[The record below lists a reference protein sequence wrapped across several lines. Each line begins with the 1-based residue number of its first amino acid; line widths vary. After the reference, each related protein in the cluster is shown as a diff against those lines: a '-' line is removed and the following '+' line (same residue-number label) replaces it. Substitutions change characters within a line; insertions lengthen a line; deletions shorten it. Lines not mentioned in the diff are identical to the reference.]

1 MIANQASGSSNSL
14 PSASESRVSY
24 FLTKPIKLA
33 RLRKWTPWGKINY
46 TAASASKVRLRGAL
60 SGSEG

>member
-24 FLTKPIKLA
+24 FSNETDQISA
-33 RLRKWTPWGKINY
+33 FAQMDPWGKMKLYGCI
-46 TAASASKVRLRGAL
+46 RI
-60 SGSEG
+60 